1 MIVAVDGHSSTG
13 KSTVSKILA
22 ARLGYTYI
30 DTGAMYRIVTLKAMR
45 EGLIRNGN
53 VDDEKLKEVLPTI
66 IFGFKYNEEKK
77 RYESYMNGEYVE
89 AAIRGLEVSDNV
101 SLIAALPY
109 VRELLVEK
117 QREMAK
123 EGGVIMDGRD
133 IGSVVFPHAE
143 VKFFMTASPEVRAQR
158 RYKELIRNILPEIR
172 EEQILCEPIGRNTAP
187 AIAYA
192 AYWLRKH
199 DPEAQM
205 IVTPADHWVV
215 DEEGFRSIIGECL
228 DFVTGHDAL
237 MTVGIRPTRPE
248 TGYGYIQ
255 ASADETI
262 CPVKS
267 FTEKPNLEL
276 AQTFVQCGEFFW
288 NSGIFVWKVRDIVRA
303 FAQYLPEHHA
313 LFSSVEAA
321 FGTPQEDE
329 AVERVFSCSHP
340 ISIDY
345 GVMEKAGNVYVRSN
359 ADVGWSDVGTW
370 GSLYQ
375 LSRKDRY
382 ANAKPAEGCYAYDT
396 CNCIISLPEGK
407 VAVVSGMKE
416 YIVVDTEDVLTARRG
431 AEHQEV
437 YRRGEVQQGRGVYL
451 IIDE

>member
-89 AAIRGLEVSDNV
+89 TAIRGLEVSDNV

-396 CNCIISLPEGK
+396 RNCIISLPEGK
-407 VAVVSGMKE
+407 VAVVSGLKE
-416 YIVVDTEDVLTARRG
+416 YIVVDTEDVLMICP
-431 AEHQEV
+431 
-437 YRRGEVQQGRGVYL
+437 RGEEQNIKKY
-451 IIDE
+451 IDEVKFNKGEEYI